1 MKTNQ
6 TLADKIIGYA
16 FWPVAQNWYGQD
28 LARYFWVESRIC
40 MCELMCSSLWQIMN
54 VMCTR
59 THVCTKHLVYIFSVF
74 IGVHCPLNADLR
86 WTFLGDG
93 PFCKFLN

>member
-59 THVCTKHLVYIFSVF
+59 THVC
-74 IGVHCPLNADLR
+74 CPLNADLR